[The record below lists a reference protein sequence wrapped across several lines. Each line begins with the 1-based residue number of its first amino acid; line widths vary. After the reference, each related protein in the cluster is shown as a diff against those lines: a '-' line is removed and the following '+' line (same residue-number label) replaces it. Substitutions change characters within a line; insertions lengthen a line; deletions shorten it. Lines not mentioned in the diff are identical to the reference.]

1 MTSLQHLPNQ
11 PATQPAHMPATPG
24 AHTALYQALLHQPD
38 AVSAEEVSTFL
49 ERQLLAA
56 KGLPCDMPGDLAQ
69 LDQWVADNSRQV
81 AQRYGE
87 YLAQRRNGGPRRF
100 FKNRAHALYF
110 LRHVAPSKL
119 VDGAWL
125 YGTLKHS
132 ADWRFHGLIRTYL
145 EELGDGEPGL
155 NHVVLYRN
163 LLVEHDCTPTEA
175 LPDDL
180 YLQGAVQLALGYC
193 AEQFLPEVVG
203 FNLGYEQPPLHLLI
217 TAFELNEL
225 GIDPYYFTL
234 HVTIDNASS
243 GHAHRA
249 ADAVRNLLPGGE
261 ANSVFIERLR
271 AGYRLNEL
279 GVGSTQVIES
289 FDLEHELVDML
300 ERKRSFGQHMHS
312 DYCKLDGRTVNQW
325 LAQPGECRN
334 FLAALETRGWIKRNQ
349 DPAQSRFWQLIE
361 GAGAAMFG
369 VFSGYEKQLVHDWIA
384 GDWQAEAPQP
394 FRARFRNRSNAARP
408 GMLASEPVQAAPAQL
423 IAQLSPAVHPTPQG
437 LAATRVFSRQHSAQ
451 GAAQ

>member
-11 PATQPAHMPATPG
+11 PATHPASMPATPG
-24 AHTALYQALLHQPD
+24 QAQAFYHALLHQPD
-38 AVSAEEVSTFL
+38 AVSGEEIGAFL
-49 ERQLLAA
+49 QRQLVAAQGLACD
-56 KGLPCDMPGDLAQ
+56 LPDDLAG
-69 LDQWVADNSRQV
+69 LDQWVAANSRRV
-81 AQRYGE
+81 AQRYGD
-87 YLAQRRNGGPRRF
+87 YLAQRRTGGPRRF

-125 YGTLKHS
+125 YGTLKHA

-163 LLVEHDCTPTEA
+163 LLVEHDCSPTEPLA
-175 LPDDL
+175 EEL
-180 YLQGAVQLALGYC
+180 YLQGALQLGLGYGGDR
-193 AEQFLPEVVG
+193 FLPEVVG

-249 ADAVRNLLPGGE
+249 ADAVRSLLPGGD
-261 ANSVFIERLR
+261 ANRAFIDRLR

-279 GVGSTQVIES
+279 GVGSTQVIEA
-289 FDLEHELVDML
+289 FDLEQELVDML

-312 DYCKLDGRTVNQW
+312 DYCKLEGRTVNQW

-334 FLAALETRGWIKRNQ
+334 FLAALETKGWIKRNQ

-384 GDWQAEAPQP
+384 GEWQAQAPQP
-394 FRARFRNRSNAARP
+394 FRARFRTRSKTAQHGLQAD
-408 GMLASEPVQAAPAQL
+408 EPVQASPAQL
-423 IAQLSPAVHPTPQG
+423 FARLSPASHPTPEG
-437 LAATRVFSRQHSAQ
+437 LAATRLFSRQHCAQ
-451 GAAQ
+451 GGVQ

>member
-11 PATQPAHMPATPG
+11 PVTHAANMPATPG
-24 AHTALYQALLHQPD
+24 EALPLYQALLHQPD
-38 AVSAEEVSTFL
+38 AVSRDELNSFL
-49 ERQLLAA
+49 QRQLEVAQ
-56 KGLPCDMPGDLAQ
+56 GLPCDLPDDLAE
-69 LDQWVADNSRQV
+69 LDQWVAANSRRV

-87 YLAQRRNGGPRRF
+87 YLAQRRSGGPRRF
-100 FKNRAHALYF
+100 FNNRAHALYF

-125 YGTLKHS
+125 YGTVNRS

-163 LLVEHDCTPTEA
+163 LLVEHDCTPTEPLA
-175 LPDDL
+175 DEL
-180 YLQGAVQLALGYC
+180 YLQGALQLALGYSG
-193 AEQFLPEVVG
+193 ERFLPEVVG

-261 ANSVFIERLR
+261 ANGPFLERLR

-279 GVGSTQVIES
+279 GVGTTQVIQR
-289 FDLEHELVDML
+289 FDLEHELVEML

-312 DYCKLDGRTVNQW
+312 DYCRLEGRTVNQW

-334 FLAALETRGWIKRNQ
+334 FLTALQTKGWIKRNQ
-349 DPAQSRFWQLIE
+349 DPAQSRFWQLIA
-361 GAGAAMFG
+361 GPGAAMFG
-369 VFSGYEKQLVHDWIA
+369 VFSGYEQQLLHDWIA
-384 GDWQAEAPQP
+384 GTWQAEAPQP
-394 FRARFRNRSNAARP
+394 FRARFRHRNNAAQHA
-408 GMLASEPVQAAPAQL
+408 MLLDEPTQAGPAQL
-423 IAQLSPAVHPTPQG
+423 IAHLSPANHPTPEG
-437 LAATRVFSRQHSAQ
+437 LAATRLFSRQCCAQ

>member
-1 MTSLQHLPNQ
+1 VAAQGLACDLP
-11 PATQPAHMPATPG
+11 
-24 AHTALYQALLHQPD
+24 D
-38 AVSAEEVSTFL
+38 
-49 ERQLLAA
+49 
-56 KGLPCDMPGDLAQ
+56 DLAG
-69 LDQWVADNSRQV
+69 LEQWVAANSRRV
-81 AQRYGE
+81 AQGYGE
-87 YLAQRRNGGPRRF
+87 YLSQRRDGAPRRF

-125 YGTLKHS
+125 YGTLKHA

-163 LLVEHDCTPTEA
+163 LLVEHDCSPTEPLA
-175 LPDDL
+175 EAL
-180 YLQGAVQLALGYC
+180 YLQGALQLALGYGGDR
-193 AEQFLPEVVG
+193 FLPEVVG

-261 ANSVFIERLR
+261 ANSAFIERLR

-279 GVGSTQVIES
+279 GVGSTQVIEA
-289 FDLEHELVDML
+289 FDLEQELVDML
-300 ERKRSFGQHMHS
+300 ERKRSFGHHMHS
-312 DYCKLDGRTVNQW
+312 DYCKLEGRTVNQW

-334 FLAALETRGWIKRNQ
+334 FLAALETKGWIKRNQ
-349 DPAQSRFWQLIE
+349 DPARSRFWQLIE
-361 GAGAAMFG
+361 GPGAAMFG

-384 GDWQAEAPQP
+384 GEWQAHAPQP
-394 FRARFRNRSNAARP
+394 FRARFRKRSNAGQQ
-408 GMLASEPVQAAPAQL
+408 GMLADEPVQATPAQL
-423 IAQLSPAVHPTPQG
+423 VAQLSPATHPTPQG
-437 LAATRVFSRQHSAQ
+437 LAATRAFSRLHCAQ
-451 GAAQ
+451 GGVQ

>member
-1 MTSLQHLPNQ
+1 MSSLQHLPNQ
-11 PATQPAHMPATPG
+11 PAMQPATMPSNHGEAYS
-24 AHTALYQALLHQPD
+24 LYQALLHRPG
-38 AVSAEEVSTFL
+38 AVSREEVTGFL
-49 ERQLLAA
+49 QSQLAA
-56 KGLPCDMPGDLAQ
+56 AQNLACDLPDNLDE
-69 LDQWVADNSRQV
+69 LDQWVAANSRAV
-81 AQRYGE
+81 AERYGE

-100 FKNRAHALYF
+100 FTNRAHALYF

-125 YGTLKHS
+125 YGTLQHS

-175 LPDDL
+175 LSGDL
-180 YLQGAVQLALGYC
+180 YLQGAVQLALGYSGDQC
-193 AEQFLPEVVG
+193 LPEVVG

-249 ADAVRNLLPGGE
+249 ADAVRNLLPGGD
-261 ANSVFIERLR
+261 ANAAFIQRLR

-279 GVGSTQVIES
+279 GVGSTQVIQA
-289 FDLEHELVDML
+289 FDLEQELVDML

-312 DYCKLDGRTVNQW
+312 DYCKVEGRTVNQW
-325 LAQPGECRN
+325 LAQPGESRKL
-334 FLAALETRGWIKRNQ
+334 LAALETKGWIKRNQ
-349 DPAQSRFWQLIE
+349 DPTHSRFWQLIE

-384 GDWQAEAPQP
+384 GEWQAEAAQP
-394 FRARFRNRSNAARP
+394 FRARFRTRSKAAQH
-408 GMLASEPVQAAPAQL
+408 GMLAEEPVQASPAQL
-423 IAQLSPAVHPTPQG
+423 IAQLSPANHPTPQG
-437 LAATRVFSRQHSAQ
+437 LAATRLFSRQHCSQGGAQ
-451 GAAQ
+451 